1 MSLRVVL
8 RSLRRTPGFTA
19 TAVLTLALGI
29 GLSVAV
35 FTVAEALLLRRL
47 PFREQD
53 RLVVLWGLG
62 ADRVFEPPLGLTDAR
77 AFARRARRPFRPPHP
92 SARAHCLL
100 RVRGYIPG
108 LNSGRGQNNPH
119 VPGGR
124 LGGVLRGA
132 RWTAAARPRAE
143 RRG

>member
-1 MSLRVVL
+1 MSMRVVL

-47 PFREQD
+47 PFRDEGA
-53 RLVVLWGLG
+53 LGVLWGLG
-62 ADRVFEPPLGLTDAR
+62 ADRVFEAPLGPTGPR
-77 AFARRARRPFRPPHP
+77 AFAPPHP
-92 SARAHCLL
+92 NARAHRLL

>member
-1 MSLRVVL
+1 MSMRVVL

-47 PFREQD
+47 PFREQG

-62 ADRVFEPPLGLTDAR
+62 AARVFGTPLGLTDAR
-77 AFARRARRPFRPPHP
+77 AFARRPRPPDRP
-92 SARAHCLL
+92 PA
-100 RVRGYIPG
+100 
-108 LNSGRGQNNPH
+108 GRGRLLLARKMLADR
-119 VPGGR
+119 GGRVLR
-124 LGGVLRGA
+124 LGGVLPGGA
-132 RWTAAARPRAE
+132 RSPGGPVFRPQLLRAT
-143 RRG
+143 